1 LIPADRGE
9 KTSVGVTTLL
19 SMTVF
24 LMVIADS
31 MPPNSDSVP
40 LIGKLN
46 LDFISINPLEFYIF
60 ILSQAS
66 FYFGSMLVI
75 SLATAGTVFTLHIH
89 KQGDYRRPLPKLIKT
104 IFFNWIAKL
113 FFLKIRIRN
122 RQSKREETQAIFNSR
137 SLDYHYSVSQTL
149 KNRCHHNDLDLNDNF
164 RRSSFLINKPAK
176 NINNIYFDSDRSQTD
191 AIRRKF
197 NQASSMC
204 QLCSQTLLNEQKKF
218 VKLMRALNKNFEE
231 TKLKDDL
238 YEYYEEIKSEWA
250 QLAQVVD
257 TLFIYSFVTFTL
269 AFISAHY
276 FFIN

>member
-1 LIPADRGE
+1 
-9 KTSVGVTTLL
+9 
-19 SMTVF
+19 
-24 LMVIADS
+24 
-31 MPPNSDSVP
+31 
-40 LIGKLN
+40 
-46 LDFISINPLEFYIF
+46 
-60 ILSQAS
+60 
-66 FYFGSMLVI
+66 MLVI
-75 SLATAGTVFTLHIH
+75 SLATGCTVLSIHIH

-104 IFFNWIAKL
+104 IFFNWIAKF

-122 RQSKREETQAIFNSR
+122 RESKREETQAIFNSR
-137 SLDYHYSVSQTL
+137 NLDDHYSMSPTL
-149 KNRCHHNDLDLNDNF
+149 KNRCHHNDLNLNDNF

-197 NQASSMC
+197 NQASAMC
-204 QLCSQTLLNEQKKF
+204 QLCSQALLNEQKKF
-218 VKLMRALNKNFEE
+218 VKLMRALNRNFEE

-238 YEYYEEIKSEWA
+238 CEYYEEIKSEWA

-269 AFISAHY
+269 AFIAAHY